1 MTISIA
7 PGSVSNRRPAG
18 CRAFSAPLRRCLQMT
33 ASVVS
38 AGLLA
43 AALAFGP
50 SNARAQASD
59 AATPVEATDSAQTM
73 DEASTGDASAGAASP
88 AEGRLSLELNNA
100 VNDAGLCRLSYVAV
114 NGTGQPLETV
124 SYDVVVFD
132 TNGQVSQFLVLQFG
146 QLPAGKTKVV
156 QFDLADQPCAGI
168 SRILVND
175 VAECETS
182 QGSAAICM
190 DALEPSSRTA
200 ITFDT

>member
-1 MTISIA
+1 MKSRVD
-7 PGSVSNRRPAG
+7 SKSRSSRRPAAPEKHPSSVG
-18 CRAFSAPLRRCLQMT
+18 AFARTAGRIGSAALV
-33 ASVVS
+33 A
-38 AGLLA
+38 AGLALGGA
-43 AALAFGP
+43 PALAQDGGTP
-50 SNARAQASD
+50 TGD
-59 AATPVEATDSAQTM
+59 AATGTQPAAQN
-73 DEASTGDASAGAASP
+73 
-88 AEGRLSLELNNA
+88 RLGLELNNA
-100 VNDAGLCRLSYVAV
+100 VDDAGLCRLSYVAV
-114 NGTGQPLETV
+114 NGTGQPLEKV

-175 VAECETS
+175 VAECETA

-190 DALEPSSRTA
+190 DALEPTSRTA

>member
-7 PGSVSNRRPAG
+7 PGSVSDRQPTGRRV
-18 CRAFSAPLRRCLQMT
+18 FSAPLRRRLQMA
-33 ASVVS
+33 ASVVV
-38 AGLLA
+38 AGLFA

-50 SNARAQASD
+50 SNARAQARD
-59 AATPVEATDSAQTM
+59 AATPAEATDSAQTM
-73 DEASTGDASAGAASP
+73 DEAGDASAGAASP

-100 VNDAGLCRLSYVAV
+100 VDDAGLCRLSYVAV

-182 QGSAAICM
+182 QGSAASCM